1 MNEGEGGPV
10 VALVPAR
17 GGSKGVPGKNIRPLG
32 GFPVIAWS
40 IVAARLCPA
49 IDRVIVSTDSPEIA
63 AVARRFGAET
73 PFLRPAE
80 LASDTAGDRD
90 VILHLLRW
98 LQSAEGAAPPL
109 VVHLRPTTPLRDPVE
124 IARAVA
130 ALRAAPLATA
140 LRSAHALPEPPQK
153 MFGVDDGL
161 FVGLFPHDPRP
172 EYYNLPRQVF
182 PPAYLPNGY
191 VDVVRGD
198 FVLSGEALH
207 GPRILAHVT
216 PPAIEIDTMEDLDR
230 LEYILE
236 RRGHPLLEH
245 LRNFV

>member
-1 MNEGEGGPV
+1 MSAS
-10 VALVPAR
+10 ALALIPAR

-40 IVAARLCPA
+40 IVAARLCPG

-80 LASDTAGDRD
+80 LATDAAGDRG
-90 VILHLLRW
+90 VVLHLLRW
-98 LQSAEGAAPPL
+98 LQSAEGTFPSL
-109 VVHLRPTTPLRDPVE
+109 VVHLRPTTPLRDPLE

-130 ALRAAPLATA
+130 ALNAAPQATA

-161 FVGLFPHDPRP
+161 FVGLFPHDLRP
-172 EYYNLPRQVF
+172 EYYNLPRQAF

-191 VDVVRGD
+191 VDVLRSD
-198 FVLSGEALH
+198 FVLSNDALH

-216 PPAIEIDTMEDLDR
+216 PPATEIDAMEDLDR

-245 LRNFV
+245 LRNFA